1 MKVLVLGGSG
11 LLGHKLVQVFKT
23 QFETST
29 TFHGSFERYRGIEV
43 FDGVSVAE
51 NVEAEDFS
59 TVERTFAEIGP
70 DVIVNAIGVTKH
82 VPDVGDVIR
91 TLTINSILP
100 HKLAQL
106 AAEHDARLI
115 SISTDCVFSGKKGSY
130 VETDP
135 ADASDLYGK
144 TKNLGEVVNGNCL
157 TVRTSIIGRELFTR
171 NSLVE
176 WFLSNRGGRVKGFT
190 KAVFTGFP
198 TLILAE
204 ILADVIANRPDLA
217 GLYHVSSDKINK
229 FDLLQLINREM
240 NVGVEIEADDGLV
253 IDRSLDS
260 ARFRN
265 ATGFVPQSWPEMI
278 RQMAED
284 ASMYEKIIQ

>member
-11 LLGHKLVQVFKT
+11 LLGHKLVQVFKS
-23 QFETST
+23 QFETSA
-29 TFHGSFERYRGIEV
+29 TFHGSFDRYRGIDV
-43 FDGVSVAE
+43 FDGVRVVE
-51 NVEAEDFS
+51 NVEAEDFI
-59 TVERTFAEIGP
+59 TVERTIAEIGP

-82 VPDVGDVIR
+82 VPDVGNVIR
-91 TLTINSILP
+91 TITINSLLP
-100 HKLAQL
+100 HRIAQ
-106 AAEHDARLI
+106 AAIERNARLI
-115 SISTDCVFSGKKGSY
+115 SVSTDCVFSGAKGNY

-144 TKNLGEVVNGNCL
+144 TKNLGEVVDGNCL

-204 ILADVIANRPDLA
+204 ILADVIANRPSLC
-217 GLYHVSSDKINK
+217 GLYHVSSDRINK
-229 FDLLQLINREM
+229 FDLLKLINAEM
-240 NVGVEIEADDGLV
+240 NVGVEVEVDDQLA

-260 ARFRN
+260 TRFRDE
-265 ATGFVPQSWPEMI
+265 TGFAPPSWPEMI
-278 RQMAED
+278 RQMADD
-284 ASMYEKIIQ
+284 AGIYETIDQ

>member
-11 LLGHKLVQVFKT
+11 LLGHKLVKVFKT
-23 QFETST
+23 RFETST

-43 FDGVSVAE
+43 FDGVSVVE
-51 NVEAEDFS
+51 NVEAEDFI
-59 TVERTFAEIGP
+59 TVGRTIAEIGP

-144 TKNLGEVVNGNCL
+144 TKNLGEVVDGNCL

-190 KAVFTGFP
+190 KALFTGFP

-204 ILADVIANRPDLA
+204 ILADVIANRPGLC

-229 FDLLQLINREM
+229 FDLLKLINSEM
-240 NVGVEIEADDGLV
+240 NVGVDVEADDQLA

-260 ARFRN
+260 TRFRN
-265 ATGFVPQSWPEMI
+265 ETGFAPPSWPEMI
-278 RQMAED
+278 RQMADD
-284 ASMYEKIIQ
+284 ARIYETINK